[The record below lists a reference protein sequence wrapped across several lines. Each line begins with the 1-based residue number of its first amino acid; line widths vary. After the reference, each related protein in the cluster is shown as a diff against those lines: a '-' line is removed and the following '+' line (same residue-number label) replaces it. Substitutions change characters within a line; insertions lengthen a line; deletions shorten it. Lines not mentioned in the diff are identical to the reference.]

1 MQNEIQKFMEL
12 AVADQIK
19 TAGETVVITRPKQP
33 SINITCK
40 AVITSRDGAFDAE
53 IGGAQYA
60 VTGHALIS
68 RVSLE
73 GGEFP
78 KAGDN
83 LTQATGEKWI
93 MVNTILSQN
102 DFGVSCDLIRKQ

>member
-1 MQNEIQKFMEL
+1 MNEIMKFMQI
-12 AVADQIK
+12 AVADQIR

-33 SINITCK
+33 SISITCE
-40 AVITSRDGAFDAE
+40 AVITSRDGTFDAV

-93 MVNTILSQN
+93 LTNAIMSQN